1 MSPCALLTRQALVS
15 FQALVSIAYETAHWL
30 SRRSRGYMPYDSD
43 VNPSQANF
51 SLQPTDVGTIAI
63 TQLFGS
69 QYVHGLASKLTKP
82 ASRC

>member
-1 MSPCALLTRQALVS
+1 
-15 FQALVSIAYETAHWL
+15 
-30 SRRSRGYMPYDSD
+30 MPYDSD